1 MHNSPDKADYSEHVG
16 LVDRLFAAFL
26 APIFMNISVL
36 IVAASVF
43 DRSRYTSRM
52 FYRYTNLPFSA
63 GKVYVI
69 SLCVIPAILGFA
81 MGTTRF
87 FNFAGHCFMTN
98 VRDENND
105 IRITALIWVCILGG
119 SYFVAK
125 SIST

>member
-1 MHNSPDKADYSEHVG
+1 MRNSLDKEDYSEHVG

-52 FYRYTNLPFSA
+52 FYHYTHFPLSA

-69 SLCVIPAILGFA
+69 SLCIIPAILGFVL
-81 MGTTRF
+81 GTTRF

-105 IRITALIWVCILGG
+105 IRITVLIWACILGI

-125 SIST
+125 SISP

>member
-1 MHNSPDKADYSEHVG
+1 MRNSPNKEDYSEHVG

-36 IVAASVF
+36 IVVASVF

-52 FYRYTNLPFSA
+52 FYHYANIPFSA

-69 SLCVIPAILGFA
+69 SLCVIPAILGFVL
-81 MGTTRF
+81 GTTRF

-98 VRDENND
+98 LRDENNS
-105 IRITALIWVCILGG
+105 IVITALIWACILGI

-125 SIST
+125 SISA

>member
-1 MHNSPDKADYSEHVG
+1 MRNSPDKEDYSEDVG

-52 FYRYTNLPFSA
+52 FYHYTQFPFSA
-63 GKVYVI
+63 GKIYVI
-69 SLCVIPAILGFA
+69 SLCVIPAILGF
-81 MGTTRF
+81 RF

-105 IRITALIWVCILGG
+105 IRITALIWVCILGV

>member
-1 MHNSPDKADYSEHVG
+1 MRNSPDKADYSEDVG

-52 FYRYTNLPFSA
+52 FYHYTNLPFSA

-105 IRITALIWVCILGG
+105 IRITVLIWACILGV

-125 SIST
+125 SMSS

>member
-1 MHNSPDKADYSEHVG
+1 MRNSPNKEDYSEHVG

-36 IVAASVF
+36 IVVASVF

-52 FYRYTNLPFSA
+52 FYHYANIPFSA

-81 MGTTRF
+81 LGTTRF

-98 VRDENND
+98 VRDQEND
-105 IRITALIWVCILGG
+105 FRITALIWAGILGL
-119 SYFVAK
+119 SYFVAQ
-125 SIST
+125 SI